1 MKKPFLFFQRIEMTD
16 FLYHYKMTVIR
27 VVDGDTVYGDV
38 DLGFNIGNKK
48 MEFRLAKINT
58 PETKGATREA
68 GLTSKKY
75 TEDKIMG
82 KEVIIVTKKDTKE
95 KYGRYL
101 AEVFY
106 KDETGNY
113 VSLNDELVQK
123 GLAVPFMN

>member
-1 MKKPFLFFQRIEMTD
+1 
-16 FLYHYKMTVIR
+16 MTVIR

-38 DLGFNIGNKK
+38 DLGFNVGNKK

-58 PETKGATREA
+58 PEIKGTTREA
-68 GLTSKKY
+68 GLTSKQY
-75 TEDKIMG
+75 VEDKIMG

-113 VSLNDELVQK
+113 ISLNEELIQK
-123 GLAVPFMN
+123 GVAVSFMS

>member
-1 MKKPFLFFQRIEMTD
+1 
-16 FLYHYKMTVIR
+16 MTVVR

-38 DLGFNIGNKK
+38 DLGFNVGNKK

-58 PETKGATREA
+58 PEIKGSTREA

-75 TEDKIMG
+75 VEDKIMG

-101 AEVFY
+101 AEIFY
-106 KDETGNY
+106 KDETNNF
-113 VSLNDELVQK
+113 VSLNAELVQK
-123 GLAVPFMN
+123 GLAVPFMD

>member
-1 MKKPFLFFQRIEMTD
+1 
-16 FLYHYKMTVIR
+16 MTVVR

-38 DLGFNIGNKK
+38 DLGFNVGNKK

-58 PETKGATREA
+58 PEIKGSTREA

-75 TEDKIMG
+75 VEDKIMG

-101 AEVFY
+101 AEIFY
-106 KDETGNY
+106 KDETDNF
-113 VSLNDELVQK
+113 VSWNAELVQK
-123 GLAVPFMN
+123 GLAVPLMD

>member
-1 MKKPFLFFQRIEMTD
+1 MTE
-16 FLYHYKMTVIR
+16 FLYHYKMTVVR

-38 DLGFNIGNKK
+38 DLGFNVGNKK

-58 PETKGATREA
+58 PEIKGSTREA

-75 TEDKIMG
+75 VEDKIMG

-101 AEVFY
+101 AEIFY
-106 KDETGNY
+106 KDETDNF
-113 VSLNDELVQK
+113 VSLNAELVQK
-123 GLAVPFMN
+123 GLAVPFMD

>member
-1 MKKPFLFFQRIEMTD
+1 MID

-38 DLGFNIGNKK
+38 DLGFNVGNKK

-58 PETKGATREA
+58 PEIKGTTREA
-68 GLTSKKY
+68 GLTSKQY
-75 TEDKIMG
+75 VEDKIMG

-113 VSLNDELVQK
+113 ISLNEELIQK
-123 GLAVPFMN
+123 GVAVSFMS

>member
-1 MKKPFLFFQRIEMTD
+1 MID
-16 FLYHYKMTVIR
+16 FLYHYKMKVIR

-75 TEDKIMG
+75 VEDKIMG

-95 KYGRYL
+95 KFGRYL
-101 AEVFY
+101 AEIFY
-106 KDETGNY
+106 EDETGNFI
-113 VSLNDELVQK
+113 SLNLELVQK
-123 GLAVPFMN
+123 SLAVSFMD

>member
-1 MKKPFLFFQRIEMTD
+1 MK
-16 FLYHYKMTVIR
+16 VIR

-75 TEDKIMG
+75 VEDKIMG

-95 KYGRYL
+95 KFGRYL
-101 AEVFY
+101 AEIFY
-106 KDETGNY
+106 EDETGNFI
-113 VSLNDELVQK
+113 SLNLELVQK
-123 GLAVPFMN
+123 SLAVSFMD

>member
-1 MKKPFLFFQRIEMTD
+1 MID
-16 FLYHYKMTVIR
+16 FLYHYKMTVVR

-38 DLGFNIGNKK
+38 DLGFNVGNKK

-58 PETKGATREA
+58 PEIKGSTREA

-75 TEDKIMG
+75 VEDKIMG

-101 AEVFY
+101 AWIHYQDAEGLWVC
-106 KDETGNY
+106 
-113 VSLNDELVQK
+113 LNKKLVELN
-123 GLAVPFMN
+123 LAVPFMV

>member
-1 MKKPFLFFQRIEMTD
+1 MTD

-95 KYGRYL
+95 KFGRYL
-101 AEVFY
+101 AWVYYLEGTDWVC
-106 KDETGNY
+106 
-113 VSLNDELVQK
+113 LNNKLVDLN
-123 GLAVPFMN
+123 LAVKFMV